1 MRRAARSARA
11 RQEPVAAARSTRCII
26 VESLEPRQLLC
37 LADIVPG
44 VYDPANPT
52 ACDIRVRIKG
62 SGFEQASPELLS
74 SPPAPPPPGLP
85 QLSSRPG
92 APTAI
97 YLDFDGDSSTGTQ
110 PYDED
115 GDPATF
121 NATEAANITKAWR
134 QMSIYYAMF
143 ETNVT
148 TVQPAS
154 GPFAWGVI
162 GNNISNGYSYV
173 NVFPNVRPESFNNS
187 SHARTRVS
195 GIAHEIGHNF
205 GLWHQ
210 SDYDALGVKI
220 NEYSSGYDSLHG
232 PIMGV
237 DYAQQVH
244 KWFIGHSSQSVTT
257 LQDDLAIIASRIRVY
272 SGGDGFRADDF
283 GGTMA
288 SATPMPVVDGT
299 QRVTGV
305 IERLSDIDAFSFVS
319 DGNASLSLSAVPEGP
334 SGVDLKL
341 AVYDSAGNL
350 LAMKDGASNDQQFT
364 LTLSAGT
371 YYAMLSSHGNYGDV
385 GQYNFSVSPL
395 PQHWSSLDIGAIGTI
410 GGSAGFDAASGTYS
424 ILASGADIG
433 SSSDQFRFSYVPING
448 DATITAQVLSLTNTS
463 GSAKAGVMIRDSLAT
478 SARHAMLAVT
488 PAAGIQ
494 FLRRTSTGG
503 STTSSTQAAAGAPY
517 WVRLARSGSTFT
529 TFFSADGV
537 SWTAGT
543 SLSISMGTTVYVGL
557 AVSSRDTSVTTTA
570 QFANVSISG
579 NIAITTPS
587 YNALP
592 APGGLSVAP
601 AASGTGLNLSWN
613 DIAGESGYA
622 IERSSDGV
630 SFAQIAT
637 TAAEAT
643 SYADSNL
650 PGSQRYFYRVSAL
663 SGATR
668 SLPSSVVSAV
678 NRPAAPT
685 VGRVISPNS
694 VQLMLT
700 WRDVDGETG
709 YRIERSTDNVNFTTV
724 ATLGAN
730 VPGYVSGVL
739 AMGTVYYFRIVPLSA
754 LGDGPAATL
763 AGSTRLSAV
772 SGVAVA
778 AAQPDSVR
786 IVWNDLSG
794 ETGYRI
800 ERSSDGNTFVL
811 HDRVSANVT
820 SYTDTSVAP
829 LEEYYYRVIA
839 VNAYTESISATPVL
853 VATPSDLPL
862 PPGWNSLDIGPVA
875 GSGAQGYSPAGGGT
889 FTVLAS
895 GADIGGTSDQFRFI
909 YREMTGDG
917 EITAMVS
924 SLENTNLWAKAGL
937 MIRESLA
944 ANAANAFVFLT
955 PSSGAYFQARTVAG
969 SSTTQSPGAATP
981 PPVSLRLVRAG
992 NTFRAYQSDGS
1003 TWSLISSATIP
1014 MSAPTVFVG
1023 IALTSTNNARLARAV
1038 IESPAGSAVTQ
1049 IDTTAPSPPI
1059 ISSISDDSGAS
1070 ATDRITTDRTIVL
1083 RGRAE
1088 PGTIVT
1094 LARAG
1099 AGQIGSVQADYQGNW
1114 MFDYTNTTLPDG
1126 AHEFIAVAAD
1136 ASGNASAPL
1145 AFSVVVDNLAPSL
1158 SSSTFTFLGGHSI
1171 SLVFSEDVGNSLSG
1185 SDLSLVNLT
1194 TGQTVPTLV
1203 QYNPTTATATLALPA
1218 GILPDGNYRMTL
1230 SSGAVTDLAGNTSPS
1245 ASTLDFFVLAGDA
1258 NRDRTVNQLD
1268 LDILTM
1274 NWQQSPRN
1282 FSEGDFNYDTRVD
1295 ARDLLILAN
1304 NWQKTLP
1311 PPLPPAHAL
1320 SARPM
1325 RQVVRISAADRDDLC
1340 TIPQESVWL

>member
-1 MRRAARSARA
+1 M
-11 RQEPVAAARSTRCII
+11 
-26 VESLEPRQLLC
+26 LEPRQLLC
-37 LADIVPG
+37 PGYVVAG
-44 VYDPANPT
+44 VYDPANPN
-52 ACDIRVRIKG
+52 ASDMRVRIRG
-62 SGFEQASPELLS
+62 SGFQQPSPELLN

-85 QLSSRPG
+85 QLNSRPG

-148 TVQPAS
+148 TVQPTS
-154 GPFAWGVI
+154 VPFAWGAI

-173 NVFPNVRPESFNNS
+173 NVFPNFRPESFNNS
-187 SHARTRVS
+187 GHARTRVS

-210 SDYDALGVKI
+210 SDYDAMGVKV

-257 LQDDLAIIASRIRVY
+257 IQDDLAIIANRIRFY

-283 GGTMA
+283 GGTIA

-305 IERLSDIDAFSFVS
+305 IERLSDVDAFSFVS
-319 DGNASLSLSAVPEGP
+319 DGAASLSLSAVPEGP

-341 AVYDSAGNL
+341 AVYDAAGNL
-350 LAMKDGASNDQQFT
+350 LAMKDATTNDQQFT

-371 YYAMLSSHGNYGDV
+371 YYALLSSHGNYGDV

-395 PQHWSSLDIGAIGTI
+395 PQHWSSLDIGTIGTI
-410 GGSAGFDAASGTYS
+410 GGSAAFDAASGTYS
-424 ILASGADIG
+424 IVASGADIG

-448 DATITAQVLSLTNTS
+448 DTTITAQVLSLTNTN
-463 GSAKAGVMIRDSLAT
+463 GSAKAGVMIRDSLTAN
-478 SARHAMLAVT
+478 ARHAMLAVT
-488 PAAGIQ
+488 PTAGIQ
-494 FLRRTSTGG
+494 FLRRTSAG
-503 STTSSTQAAAGAPY
+503 SSTSSSTQAAAGAPY
-517 WVRLARSGSTFT
+517 WLRLARSGSTFT
-529 TFFSADGV
+529 TSFSADGI
-537 SWTAGT
+537 SWTAGS

-557 AVSSRDTSVTTTA
+557 AVSSRDTSLTTTA
-570 QFANVSISG
+570 RFANVSISG

-601 AASGTGLNLSWN
+601 ATSGTGLSLSWN

-630 SFAQIAT
+630 TFAQIAT
-637 TAAEAT
+637 TSAGLT
-643 SYADSNL
+643 SYADSSL
-650 PGSQRYFYRVSAL
+650 PGSLRYFYRVSAL

-668 SLPSSVVSAV
+668 SVPSGVVSAV

-685 VGRVISPNS
+685 SLRVISPNS

-709 YRIERSTDNVNFTTV
+709 YRIERSTDNVSFTTV
-724 ATLGAN
+724 ATLGVN
-730 VPGYVSGVL
+730 VPAYVSGVL
-739 AMGTVYYFRIVPLSA
+739 AIGTVYYFRIVPLSA
-754 LGDGPAATL
+754 QGDGVAATVV
-763 AGSTRLSAV
+763 GSTRLSAV
-772 SGVAVA
+772 SGVAVTEA
-778 AAQPDSVR
+778 RPDSVR
-786 IVWNDLSG
+786 IVWNDLPG
-794 ETGYRI
+794 ESGYRI
-800 ERSSDGNTFVL
+800 ERSSDGTTFVPY
-811 HDRVSANVT
+811 DTVPANTT
-820 SYTDTSVAP
+820 SYIDTGVVP

-839 VNAYTESISATPVL
+839 FNGYSDSVSATPVM
-853 VATPSDLPL
+853 VATPSGVPL
-862 PPGWNSLDIGPVA
+862 PSGWSSLDIGPVT
-875 GSGAQGYSPAGGGT
+875 GSGAQGYSAAGGGA

-917 EITAMVS
+917 EITALVS

-955 PSSGAYFQARTVAG
+955 PTTGAYFQARTTAG
-969 SSTTQSPGAATP
+969 GSTTQSPGAATP
-981 PPVSLRLVRAG
+981 PPVSLRLVRTG
-992 NTFRAYQSDGS
+992 STFRAYQSDGS
-1003 TWSLISSATIP
+1003 TWSIISSATIP
-1014 MSAPTVFVG
+1014 MSSPTVYVG
-1023 IALTSTNNARLARAV
+1023 IALTSTNNTRLARAV
-1038 IESPAGSAVTQ
+1038 IESPIGSAVTQ
-1049 IDTTAPSPPI
+1049 IDTTVPSPPI

-1114 MFDYTNTTLPDG
+1114 TFDYTSTSLPDG
-1126 AHEFIAVAAD
+1126 AHEFTAVATD

-1145 AFSVVVDNLAPSL
+1145 VFPVIVDNIAPSL
-1158 SSSTFTFLGGHSI
+1158 SGSSFNFLTGHSI
-1171 SLVFSEDVGNSLSG
+1171 SLVFSEDIGNTLSG
-1185 SDLSLVNLT
+1185 SDLGVVNLT
-1194 TGQTVPTLV
+1194 TGQPISTVV
-1203 QYNPTTATATLALPA
+1203 QYNTTTAMATLTFPA

-1230 SSGAVTDLAGNTSPS
+1230 FSAAVTDLAGNTSTS
-1245 ASTLDFFVLAGDA
+1245 SSTLDFFVLAADA
-1258 NRDRTVNQLD
+1258 NRDRAVNRLD
-1268 LDILTM
+1268 MDILTA
-1274 NWQQSPRN
+1274 NWQQGGRV
-1282 FSEGDFNYDTRVD
+1282 FTDGDFNYDTRVD
-1295 ARDLLILAN
+1295 ARDLLILASR
-1304 NWQKTLP
+1304 WQQSLP
-1311 PPLPPAHAL
+1311 PPVAIEMPPPI
-1320 SARPM
+1320 R
-1325 RQVVRISAADRDDLC
+1325 VRIPAAAGLAEE
-1340 TIPQESVWL
+1340 ILP